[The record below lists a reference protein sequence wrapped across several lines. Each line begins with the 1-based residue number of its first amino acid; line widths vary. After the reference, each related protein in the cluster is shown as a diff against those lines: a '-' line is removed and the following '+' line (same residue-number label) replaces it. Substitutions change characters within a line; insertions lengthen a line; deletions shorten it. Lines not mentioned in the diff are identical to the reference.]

1 MKVYKIT
8 LYVSLIVFAVLT
20 FLSVVLNF
28 WNDNEWIAFIVN
40 WCVGISC
47 SIVVVIITTLI
58 QFKVEQKKAINKLIL
73 IARALIFHN
82 EFFGSIFESGVIR
95 NADTVKDLDK
105 IENNWRNSLKEDM
118 EKASTV
124 LMELEF
130 FFKNPAL
137 LKMLKLSNL
146 FKISQFDKSDK
157 NYEVEAKLLET
168 EYEKVTKIIV
178 DFSETVVSLKIKG
191 YGKEEIEKYI
201 LDYRS
206 KI

>member
-8 LYVSLIVFAVLT
+8 LYVSLIVFSILT
-20 FLSVVLNF
+20 VLSVALNF
-28 WNDNEWIAFIVN
+28 WNEKEWIAFVVN
-40 WCVGISC
+40 WCVGIAC

-58 QFKVEQKKAINKLIL
+58 QFKVEQNKAIIKLVS

-82 EFFGSIFESGVIR
+82 ELFGSIFVSGVVR
-95 NADTVKDLDK
+95 NADTVTYIDK

-118 EKASTV
+118 EKASAV

-130 FFKNPAL
+130 FFKNPTL
-137 LKMLKLSNL
+137 LKMLKLSNA
-146 FKISQFDKSDK
+146 FKISQFDKSEK
-157 NYEVEAKLLET
+157 NYEVEEKLLES
-168 EYEKVTKIIV
+168 EYEKVTKIII
-178 DFSETVVSLKIKG
+178 DFAETVVSLKVKD
-191 YGKEEIEKYI
+191 YRKEEIEKYI

>member
-82 EFFGSIFESGVIR
+82 EFFGSIFASDVIR

-118 EKASTV
+118 EKASTI
-124 LMELEF
+124 LMNFEF

-137 LKMLKLSNL
+137 LKMLKLSNA

-178 DFSETVVSLKIKG
+178 DFAETVVSLKIKG